1 MPSRLAN
8 AKCELVLTSSN
19 SQRQY
24 SVLRAFE
31 INQSEFGERVGLGPS
46 LMW

>member
-1 MPSRLAN
+1 MSPHLADASAN
-8 AKCELVLTSSN
+8 SSN
-19 SQRQY
+19 SRHQY

-31 INQSEFGERVGLGPS
+31 IDQFEFGERVGLDS